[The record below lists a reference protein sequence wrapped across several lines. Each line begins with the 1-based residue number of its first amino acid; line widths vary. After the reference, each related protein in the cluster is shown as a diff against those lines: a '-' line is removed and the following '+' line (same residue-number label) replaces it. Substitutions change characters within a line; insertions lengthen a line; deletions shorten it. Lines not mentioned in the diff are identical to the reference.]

1 MIFNISNTHLNESF
15 KIKLALVV
23 VVFVPNVEQSDESF
37 YLSSSRFGN
46 DILKTKNVCLI
57 KDITI
62 CPNLNGKRKI

>member
-46 DILKTKNVCLI
+46 DILKTNES
-57 KDITI
+57 
-62 CPNLNGKRKI
+62 